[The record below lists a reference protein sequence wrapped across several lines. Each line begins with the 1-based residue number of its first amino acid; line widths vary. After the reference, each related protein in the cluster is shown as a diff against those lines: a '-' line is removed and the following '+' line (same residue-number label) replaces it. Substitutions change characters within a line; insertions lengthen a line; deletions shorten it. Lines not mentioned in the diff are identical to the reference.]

1 MIGVGG
7 VDPKASNGTLGTFVG
22 VFTPSILT
30 ILGIILFLRL
40 GYVVG
45 NGGLRNALLMIGLAT
60 AVTTLTSISLA
71 AISTNIEVRGGGDYY
86 LISRTLGIEF
96 GGAIGIVLFL
106 AQSVS
111 IAFYAIGFGEAIAAI
126 ANLDGALPVQLIA
139 AGAVLAL
146 FVLAWLGADAAS
158 KFQFVVMALLAAALV
173 SFYIGAVSNLHAGA
187 LSGKWGQ
194 PAGGPGF
201 WVLFA
206 IFFPAVTGFT
216 QGVSMSG
223 DLRNPSKSLPIGTF
237 AAVGLSTLV
246 YVSVAVLLAGTA
258 TLAALA
264 SDNSAL
270 RSTAFLPPLIDAGV
284 VAATLSSAMASFLG
298 APRIL
303 QSLAS
308 DRIFPTLG
316 VFAHGHGTT
325 NNPRRAV
332 VLSLAIALATISLG
346 SLNVVAPVVSMFFL
360 ISYGLLNYATYY
372 EAHAGS
378 PSFRPRFRYFHR
390 RVSLLGAI
398 ASFGAMVAINFVAG
412 VVALLVLLGIYTYLG
427 RRAQP
432 ERWADASHSHYF
444 KRAKES
450 LRLMAGEAESA
461 RNWRPQVL
469 AFSADSAR
477 RERLMRLAAWLE
489 GSSGL
494 SAVVEVIQ
502 GSGAVKRRE
511 REERQEALK
520 TEATALG
527 VDVSLVVLAPDATE
541 ALPIVA
547 QAYGLGPLRANT
559 ALFGLAEDPGPERMA
574 DYIQILR
581 EMVRLQI
588 NVIAV
593 TTDAG
598 RWDTMESQAGR
609 SRRIDVWWKGDD
621 SSRLAL
627 LMAYL
632 VTRTEDW
639 NRCKIRVV
647 AIAEPDGDIDQLT
660 RGLEQMLDDVRISA
674 STHIIE
680 VPTQQSVASA
690 CGDAALV
697 MVPGRLHRDELL
709 DPLDSDLYAL
719 LQGLPLAAVVVAAN
733 PVDLVAGPESGAHS
747 AITAAEERV
756 EAAEARLKRLEEQLR
771 KVDGLVADL
780 RAEVERDTSDD
791 AEARLDAAEA
801 RQATFARRVLKA
813 RAAHDGAK
821 HDLASAMEHAPGT

>member
-1 MIGVGG
+1 
-7 VDPKASNGTLGTFVG
+7 VDPKGNNGTLGTFVG

-60 AVTTLTSISLA
+60 AVTSLTSISLA

-111 IAFYAIGFGEAIAAI
+111 IAFYAIGFGEAIAAV

-139 AGAVLAL
+139 AAAVLAL

-173 SFYIGAVSNLHAGA
+173 SFYVGAFSHLEAGA
-187 LSGKWGQ
+187 LSGKWAQ

-223 DLRNPSKSLPIGTF
+223 DLRSPSKSLPIGTF
-237 AAVGLSTLV
+237 AAVGLSTVV
-246 YVSVAVLLAGTA
+246 YVSVAILLAGTA

-284 VAATLSSAMASFLG
+284 IAATLSSAMASFLG

-308 DRIFPTLG
+308 DRIFPTLD
-316 VFAHGHGTT
+316 VFAKGHGTT
-325 NNPRRAV
+325 SNPRRAV
-332 VLSLAIALATISLG
+332 VLSLVIALATISLG

-390 RVSLLGAI
+390 RLSLLGAL

-412 VVALLVLLGIYTYLG
+412 AVALLVLLGIYTYLG

-450 LRLMAGEAESA
+450 IRLMSGETESA

-494 SAVVEVIQ
+494 SAVVEIIQ
-502 GSGAVKRRE
+502 GSGAIKRRE
-511 REERQEALK
+511 REERQESLK
-520 TEATALG
+520 AEADALG
-527 VDVSLVVLAPDATE
+527 VDVSLVVLAPDAPE

-559 ALFGLAEDPGPERMA
+559 ALFGLAEAAGPERMA

-598 RWDTMESQAGR
+598 RWDSMESVTAKH
-609 SRRIDVWWKGDD
+609 RRIDVWWKGDD

-639 NRCKIRVV
+639 SRCKIRVV
-647 AIAEPDGDIDQLT
+647 TVAGPDDDRAQLAT
-660 RGLEQMLDDVRISA
+660 HLEQMLDEVRISA

-680 VPTQQSVASA
+680 VATQESVAA
-690 CGDAALV
+690 VCADASLV
-697 MVPGRLHRDELL
+697 MVPARLHRNEIL
-709 DPLDSDLYAL
+709 DPLDADLYTL
-719 LQGLPLAAVVVAAN
+719 LEQLPLSAIVVAAN
-733 PVDLVAGPESGAHS
+733 PVDLVAGPESGGHS

-756 EAAEARLKRLEEQLR
+756 EATEARLKRLEQQLT
-771 KVDGLVADL
+771 KVDGQVAEL
-780 RAEVERDTSDD
+780 RAEVEHDGSDE

-801 RQATFARRVLKA
+801 KQAMFSRRVLKA
-813 RAAHDGAK
+813 RAAHDSAK
-821 HDLASAMEHAPGT
+821 RDLALVIEHGPAT